1 MTRTN
6 NTRQRIYQFGVST
19 LTLRFG
25 DITEADADVIV
36 SSDDCYISMGGGVSA
51 SIRAAGGD
59 AIALDASKKVPVEV
73 GDVVVTTAGSLS
85 AQYVFHAI
93 TIGRGRLALP
103 PEKTVKLAI
112 VRCMRLLNDLKLNS
126 IAFPAI
132 GAGVAGFSYESV
144 AAVMAETIEEELLK
158 LEKPAHVTVYL
169 FDRFGRMSEL
179 EFLNFFEEFAARVPK
194 FAAHQT
200 VEREYGIGP
209 VKSCQ
214 DLISKTQED
223 LRRERVH
230 HLRRLLAQLEEHR
243 GTLELQLVAG
253 LSNPSQ
259 KKGVNIALKS
269 NQELRLQYMT
279 ELQSLSSTEANRPLG
294 SGPVWKPQIVF
305 VSSTYIDMQAA
316 RAAVRDALL
325 RSDLFF
331 RGMEHFGATPNVMP
345 PAKLIVDEVRK
356 ADVYLGIFGMRY
368 GSVDPV
374 TGLSMTELE
383 FREAEAQLKP
393 MLLYVIDTSA
403 EIPVAHI
410 EQNPKSFTKLNELKD
425 HICANHLVYQFKN
438 TEDLA
443 RQVYIDLQ
451 KLKEGSVKP

>member
-1 MTRTN
+1 MRTN
-6 NTRQRIYQFGVST
+6 NARQRIYQFGAST

-51 SIRAAGGD
+51 SIRAAGGN

-93 TIGRGRLALP
+93 TIGRDHLALP

-112 VRCMRLLNDLKLNS
+112 ARCMRLLNDLKLNS

-158 LEKPAHVTVYL
+158 LEKPARVTIYL
-169 FDRFGRMSEL
+169 FDRFGRMNDL
-179 EFLNFFEEFAARVPK
+179 EFVNFFEEFAARVPK
-194 FAAHQT
+194 FSRHQT
-200 VEREYGIGP
+200 VESEYGSEP
-209 VKSCQ
+209 VKNCQ
-214 DLISKTQED
+214 DLISKTQDD
-223 LRRERVH
+223 LKRERVH

-243 GTLELQLVAG
+243 AKLELQLIAA

-259 KKGVNIALKS
+259 KKGVNSALKS

-279 ELQSLSSTEANRPLG
+279 ELQTLSSSEANKPLA
-294 SGPVWKPQIVF
+294 SDPVWKPKIVF
-305 VSSTYIDMQAA
+305 VSSTYIDMEAA
-316 RAAVRDALL
+316 RTAVRDALL

-345 PAKLIVDEVRK
+345 PAKVIVDEVRK

-403 EIPVAHI
+403 AVPVAHI
-410 EQNPKSFTKLNELKD
+410 EQNPKSFAKLNELKE
-425 HICANHLVYQFKN
+425 HICSNHLVYKFKS

-443 RQVYIDLQ
+443 RQVYVDLQ
-451 KLKEGSVKP
+451 KLKEAPVKP